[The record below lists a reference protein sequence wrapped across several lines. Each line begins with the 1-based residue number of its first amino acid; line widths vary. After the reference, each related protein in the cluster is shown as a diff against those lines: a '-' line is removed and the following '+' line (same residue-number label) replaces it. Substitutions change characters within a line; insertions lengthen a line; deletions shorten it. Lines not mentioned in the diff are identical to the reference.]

1 MKKFEEMKT
10 RAQDNKYVTEVL
22 NNADIN
28 VETLPPTERLKVV
41 AYREIA
47 QAISNDTHIAVLQ
60 CNYECTKHPDAHPF
74 DLIRFVEK
82 EKHQNALTN
91 IYISIKGNKVYCKLT
106 VSAHKAYQQA
116 LAKAGYDTVK
126 HCKTVAMDKIASEIK
141 TLYAL
146 FNGINKK

>member
-10 RAQDNKYVTEVL
+10 LAQDNKYVAKAL
-22 NNADIN
+22 GNAAIN
-28 VETLPPTERLKVV
+28 IETLTPTERLKVV

-47 QAISNDTHIAVLQ
+47 QAISNDTHEAVLQ

-74 DLIRFVEK
+74 DLIRFVER
-82 EKHQNALTN
+82 EKRQNALTN

-116 LAKAGYDTVK
+116 LAKAGYDIVK
-126 HCKTVAMDKIASEIK
+126 HYKTVAVNDLAAEVK
-141 TLYAL
+141 TLYAI
-146 FNGINKK
+146 FRSAHE